1 MAILICQKLFKNW
14 KQVAMS
20 ATFLGISDT
29 YMIGKISLLKKKRL
43 LHGYYEKLKTIMLHN
58 KM

>member
-29 YMIGKISLLKKKRL
+29 YMIGKISLLKKNV
-43 LHGYYEKLKTIMLHN
+43 YYMVIMKN
-58 KM
+58 